1 MAALSRAEL
10 ALDNNALV
18 GFFRAALTAA
28 LTRSL
33 IFLLAS
39 LAFRSRRNFF
49 IALLS
54 IGITSVLYHPPF
66 IIYTPLVVNKL
77 WQNGKNLLLRRQTGI
92 LSAAFVIMVAYAASG
107 VLGLLRNRLLAGSFF
122 GGSEAQLD
130 AYFAAFVLPDTVF
143 QLLILGALSA
153 AFIPVFTDYLRRDQN
168 QAWHVASAAITGI
181 LFSFLLISA
190 ALFIFAVP
198 ATRLLVPD
206 FPPDLIRLTASLT
219 RVMLAAQFFFALSAF
234 MTGILQSH
242 HHFLLSALA
251 PLFYNLGIIVG
262 IVALSPILGI
272 YGPAVGVVLG
282 AFLHFAIQLPLALKL
297 GLKIRFTAD
306 LNHRGVRRIL
316 RLMPARTATL
326 AIGQQLDKVIATA
339 VASSLVPGTLA
350 IFNFARQLYVL
361 PVTMF
366 GATVGQASFP
376 ALSRARQD
384 GRDRFT
390 AAIAATLLQLLFFSF
405 PAAVLLLVLRIPA
418 VRLAFGARQF
428 PWEATL
434 LTGKAA
440 ALFALAIPAQAAN
453 QLLTR
458 SFYAAQNT
466 KTPLVTAIA
475 SALLLIILVK
485 GFSGWTDLGILG
497 VISAIAA
504 SDIANFLLLLM
515 LLELRL
521 VPGLIKSFI
530 RPLLKIIL
538 ATAITGV
545 CLWIPLRLLDQFVFD
560 TTRTLP
566 LIGLTAT
573 VSLIGMGI
581 YFLLAKLLKIAE
593 LESVLRLFR
602 RLTDWRQILA
612 ETSTTLSPQPAEP
625 L

>member
-1 MAALSRAEL
+1 M
-10 ALDNNALV
+10 
-18 GFFRAALTAA
+18 
-28 LTRSL
+28 
-33 IFLLAS
+33 
-39 LAFRSRRNFF
+39 
-49 IALLS
+49 
-54 IGITSVLYHPPF
+54 
-66 IIYTPLVVNKL
+66 VNKL
-77 WQNGKNLLLRRQTGI
+77 WENGKNLLLRRQTSI
-92 LSAAFVIMVAYAASG
+92 LSAAFVIMVCYAASG
-107 VLGLLRNRLLAGSFF
+107 ILGLLRNRLLAGSFF

-153 AFIPVFTDYLRRDQN
+153 AFIPVFTNYLRRDQN
-168 QAWHVASAAITGI
+168 EAWHVASTAMTGI
-181 LFSFLLISA
+181 LFSFLLIST

-198 ATRLLVPD
+198 ATRLLVPN

-219 RVMLAAQFFFALSAF
+219 RVMLTAQFFFALSAF

-251 PLFYNLGIIVG
+251 PIFYNLGIIVG

-272 YGPAVGVVLG
+272 YGPAVGVILG
-282 AFLHFAIQLPLALKL
+282 AFLHFIVQLPLALKL

-306 LNHRGVRRIL
+306 FTHSGVRRIF

-339 VASSLVPGTLA
+339 VASSLTAGTLA

-361 PVTMF
+361 PITMF

-376 ALSRARQD
+376 SLSHAHED
-384 GRDRFT
+384 NRDRFT
-390 AAIAATLLQLLFFSF
+390 STVAMTLLQLLFFSF
-405 PAAVLLLVLRIPA
+405 PAAALLLVLRLPA
-418 VRLAFGARQF
+418 VRLAFGAREF

-466 KTPLVTAIA
+466 KIPLVTAVV
-475 SALLLIILVK
+475 SAFLLIVLVK
-485 GFSGWTDLGILG
+485 GFSAWTDIGILG
-497 VISAIAA
+497 VILAIAI
-504 SDIANFLLLLM
+504 SDIANFLLLLT
-515 LLELRL
+515 LLELRV
-521 VPGLIKSFI
+521 VPGLIKIFL
-530 RPLLKIIL
+530 RPLLKIIF
-538 ATAITGV
+538 ATAVTGV

-581 YFLLAKLLKIAE
+581 YFLLAKLLKITQ
-593 LESVLRLFR
+593 LESVSRLFH
-602 RLTDWRQILA
+602 RLTNWQQLLA
-612 ETSTTLSPQPAEP
+612 ESSATLSPQPTETP
-625 L
+625 I